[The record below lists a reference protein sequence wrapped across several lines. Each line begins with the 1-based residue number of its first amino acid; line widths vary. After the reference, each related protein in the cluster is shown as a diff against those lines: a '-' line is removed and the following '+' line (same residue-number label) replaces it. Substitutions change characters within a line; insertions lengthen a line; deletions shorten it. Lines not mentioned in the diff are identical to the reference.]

1 MKSTRLPDV
10 RDGLTPIERVVLVTL
25 AELQREH
32 GGRNVPVIELWGRV
46 VEQVNVTQAELV
58 AILKRLGA

>member
-1 MKSTRLPDV
+1 MKPNALPDV
-10 RDGLTPIERVVLVTL
+10 RDGLTPIERLVLTTL

-46 VEQVNVTQAELV
+46 VEQVSLSQAELQ